1 MKIGILGKL
10 AFLSLSTWVLSPL
23 CVAQSTITGDWKGM
37 VDHGDSQ
44 THVILH
50 IVAEKDGTLI
60 ASVDAIEMEASDV
73 PASAVV
79 LKNSKLTF
87 SIDAAPGT
95 YEGTIN
101 TDGTEIKGTWTQE
114 GQAYELNFTR
124 VPAPAPTPAATPVPA
139 SAPGKPVTPPPTVR

>member
-1 MKIGILGKL
+1 MKIGIFGKL
-10 AFLSLSTWVLSPL
+10 ALLSLSAWVLSPL
-23 CVAQSTITGDWKGM
+23 CVAQSTIAGDWKGM

-79 LKNSKLTF
+79 LKDSKLTF

-95 YEGTIN
+95 YEGTVN
-101 TDGTEIKGTWTQE
+101 KDVTEIKGTWTQD
-114 GQAYELNFTR
+114 GQGHELNFTR
-124 VPAPAPTPAATPVPA
+124 VPAPTPAATPVPA
-139 SAPGKPVTPPPTVR
+139 SAPDKPATPPPMVR

>member
-10 AFLSLSTWVLSPL
+10 AILSLSAWVLSPL
-23 CVAQSTITGDWKGM
+23 CVAQSSIAGDWKGM
-37 VDHGDSQ
+37 VAHGDSQ

-50 IVAEKDGTLI
+50 IVAEKDGTLV

-79 LKNSKLTF
+79 FKDSKLTF

-95 YEGTIN
+95 YEGTVN
-101 TDGTEIKGTWTQE
+101 KEVTEIKGTWTQE
-114 GQAYELNFTR
+114 GQGY
-124 VPAPAPTPAATPVPA
+124 
-139 SAPGKPVTPPPTVR
+139 